1 MSTTQTLRTSLG
13 HHITVFCHDHV
24 GDKIA
29 KHGLYEPENLALLLD
44 LLSKMDKPTVLDI
57 GANIGNHALAFATQA
72 ATVHAF
78 EPVPTILALLKQNV
92 QVNGLSHVH
101 VHPIALSDSEGTATI
116 YMNQSGNMG
125 ASSFDQRESKA
136 IPVEVKKQ
144 TGDNF
149 LASGQVGK
157 VALIK
162 IDVEAH
168 EVFVLRGLRDTL
180 ARDRP
185 WLTMEWNDPLTIERL
200 QHSPEL
206 QLLLTD
212 YTPWVLGSTYD
223 RLYWANQPFGL
234 LRRKWRR
241 WLQPRRALLYPFN
254 PSKLYKN
261 LLFVPKGQEALLSPH
276 YFIP

>member
-1 MSTTQTLRTSLG
+1 MSATRTLHTSLG

-72 ATVHAF
+72 AAVHAF
-78 EPVPTILALLKQNV
+78 EPVPNILALLRQNV
-92 QVNGLSHVH
+92 QANGLNQVRI
-101 VHPIALSDSEGTATI
+101 HPIALSDTAGTATI

-125 ASSFDQRESKA
+125 ASSFDQRESQA
-136 IPVEVKKQ
+136 IPVEVSTQ
-144 TGDNF
+144 TGDN
-149 LASGQVGK
+149 LIASEKVGK

-206 QLLLTD
+206 QLLLTE

-234 LRRKWRR
+234 LHRKWRR
-241 WLQPRRALLYPFN
+241 WFQPRRALLYAFN
-254 PSKLYKN
+254 PAKLYKN

-276 YFIP
+276 YFKP